1 MSFSLVVNGEGRE
14 VAETCSRTACS
25 ACNDR
30 EGPQMSGHHNPL
42 LSRQPCQ
49 IDPQPC
55 RTDPSSPIGTL
66 RLLCQTKAEEVLIP
80 IYQAEEIICSLPDL
94 EFSRSEF
101 GLIPLLVGVIHAE
114 RLVVVA
120 QPHAGPRRRQRIEDY
135 FLLELIKFQ
144 IISKMC
150 LKSPGTDVDAAGFER
165 CPRTFETHFS
175 STSYCNPVL
184 CLLLLTNY
192 QPRPAGGR
200 FDLIDSKLGP
210 GSTNR

>member
-1 MSFSLVVNGEGRE
+1 
-14 VAETCSRTACS
+14 
-25 ACNDR
+25 
-30 EGPQMSGHHNPL
+30 MSGHHNPL

-66 RLLCQTKAEEVLIP
+66 RLLCQMKAEEVLIP

-144 IISKMC
+144 IIS
-150 LKSPGTDVDAAGFER
+150 
-165 CPRTFETHFS
+165 S

-200 FDLIDSKLGP
+200 FDLI
-210 GSTNR
+210 